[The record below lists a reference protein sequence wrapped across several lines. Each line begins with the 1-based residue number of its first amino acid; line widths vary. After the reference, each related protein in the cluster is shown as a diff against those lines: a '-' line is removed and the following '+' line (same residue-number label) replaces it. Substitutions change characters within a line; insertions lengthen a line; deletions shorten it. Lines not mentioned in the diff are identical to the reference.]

1 MLLLHW
7 VIDIAGRTIITDLSK
22 MPHLLIAGATGQE
35 KRLYELMIT
44 SLLYRFSPEQIKL
57 IMIEPKVV

>member
-1 MLLLHW
+1 VLLLHW